1 MALPVCDVGFCGG
14 TGVYKMDGLDDLRE
28 VEVPTP
34 FGKPSLIMVG
44 QLDGKNVAFC
54 ARHGEGHRLL
64 PHEIPFRANLFAL
77 KALGVKFL
85 FAVSAC
91 GSFKHE
97 LKPGDFVLVDQFIDR
112 TSNALR
118 RDTFFGDGIVGHVA
132 FADPTCKNFGALV
145 KKCIAKALP
154 DVTAHTDG
162 ATYVCMEGPAFS
174 TKAESLMYK
183 NAFQASVI
191 GMTAMTEAKLA
202 REAEMAY
209 SLVGMVTDYD
219 AWHPEHESVDV
230 AMVMK
235 ILGQNAANAQTLV
248 KEVLRAVAAEPFK
261 SEAHTSLD
269 CGCMTRD
276 SPEKRANV
284 DEDKRKAF
292 APLFGRFIPSKSA

>member
-1 MALPVCDVGFCGG
+1 MSLPVCELGFCGG
-14 TGVYKMDGLDDLRE
+14 TGVYKMDGLDGLRQIE
-28 VEVPTP
+28 VETP
-34 FGKPSLIMVG
+34 YGPPSLIMVG

-64 PHEIPFRANLFAL
+64 PHEIPFQANIFAL
-77 KALGVKFL
+77 KALGVKYL

-91 GSFKHE
+91 GSFKEE

-112 TSNALR
+112 TSKR
-118 RDTFFGDGIVGHVA
+118 KDTFFGDGIVGHVA
-132 FADPTCKNFGALV
+132 FALPTCKRFGEVV
-145 KKCIAKALP
+145 KKCFAKALP
-154 DVTAHTDG
+154 DITAHTDG
-162 ATYVCMEGPAFS
+162 AAYVCMEGPAFS

-219 AWHPEHESVDV
+219 AWHPDHEDVDV
-230 AMVMK
+230 AVVFK
-235 ILGQNAANAQTLV
+235 ILGQNAGNAQILV
-248 KEVLRAVAAEPFK
+248 KEVLRTVAAEPFE
-261 SEAHTSLD
+261 SGAHSALAI
-269 CGCMTRD
+269 GCMTRD
-276 SPEKRANV
+276 SPEKRADV

-292 APLFGRFIPSKSA
+292 APIFGRFVPAKQ